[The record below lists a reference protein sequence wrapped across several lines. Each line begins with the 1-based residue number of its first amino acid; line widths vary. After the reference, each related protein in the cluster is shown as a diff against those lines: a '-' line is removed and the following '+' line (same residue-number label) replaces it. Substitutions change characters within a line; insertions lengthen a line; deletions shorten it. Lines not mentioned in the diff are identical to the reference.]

1 MQNPEQPPITEQPP
15 NHEQFVRRW
24 QFSLASLMIA
34 MSLVC
39 LLLVDRRTV
48 ALFAVIV
55 IVRLG
60 GGKVIRG
67 AAVGGIVGVCLGLY
81 GWDQHLWDWNTRRP
95 TDDVFTILTLGAC
108 MAWLFA
114 AIQLTKRGEK
124 VGPIALLT
132 FLVWLPYWLVGQM
145 R

>member
-1 MQNPEQPPITEQPP
+1 MQNPDQAPITEQPP

-67 AAVGGIVGVCLGLY
+67 
-81 GWDQHLWDWNTRRP
+81 
-95 TDDVFTILTLGAC
+95 
-108 MAWLFA
+108 
-114 AIQLTKRGEK
+114 RGSWWHR
-124 VGPIALLT
+124 GSLS
-132 FLVWLPYWLVGQM
+132 WLVRLGSTFVGLELEAADG
-145 R
+145 

>member
-1 MQNPEQPPITEQPP
+1 MQNPEQAPITEQPP
-15 NHEQFVRRW
+15 NRGQSVRRW

-48 ALFAVIV
+48 AFVAVIV

-60 GGKVIRG
+60 GSKVIRG

-81 GWDQHLWDWNTRRP
+81 GWDQHWWDWNWRRP
-95 TDDVFTILTLGAC
+95 ADDVFTILTIGAC
-108 MAWLFA
+108 VAWLLA
-114 AIQLTKRGEK
+114 AIHLTKRGK
-124 VGPIALLT
+124 KAGPIALLT